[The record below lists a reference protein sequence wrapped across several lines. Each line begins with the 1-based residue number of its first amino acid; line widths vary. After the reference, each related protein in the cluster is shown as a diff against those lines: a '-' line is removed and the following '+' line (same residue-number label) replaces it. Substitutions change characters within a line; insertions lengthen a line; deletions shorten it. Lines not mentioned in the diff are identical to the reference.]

1 MLEVNDVSVTYEK
14 GGIHKVIDRMSWQLD
29 TGTVLALAGPS
40 GCGKSTMIHAL
51 AGLLPYKGSITLN
64 GTLLKP
70 EICSIGLIPQNYG
83 LLPWKTVRE
92 NCLFAARIRGNTGDL
107 EIRLTN
113 LCRELGIHGLLDRYP
128 GTLSGGQAQRAALA
142 RAFLM
147 DPELLLMDEPFAALD
162 IGAALAAR
170 DLFLRIWNEKKPTTV
185 IVTHRVEDALSLAH
199 KIAVMERGG
208 GLYTFRNPWQG
219 VPHPFEAA
227 YRELEQQI
235 TEKVI
240 KADEGGKKRLIH

>member
-1 MLEVNDVSVTYEK
+1 
-14 GGIHKVIDRMSWQLD
+14 
-29 TGTVLALAGPS
+29 
-40 GCGKSTMIHAL
+40 
-51 AGLLPYKGSITLN
+51 
-64 GTLLKP
+64 
-70 EICSIGLIPQNYG
+70 
-83 LLPWKTVRE
+83 
-92 NCLFAARIRGNTGDL
+92 
-107 EIRLTN
+107 
-113 LCRELGIHGLLDRYP
+113 
-128 GTLSGGQAQRAALA
+128 
-142 RAFLM
+142 
-147 DPELLLMDEPFAALD
+147 MDEPFAALD